1 MKYIKDKKVI
11 GLLCFL
17 VIIFII
23 SLLTYGKTKSKVF
36 KDEYMKNIFVEAEAV
51 DEIINNSEDTKNGSI
66 ALQQSVQVDKET
78 IVVEIKGEVLKPD
91 VYILK
96 EGSIIKDLI
105 DMAGGLTEDADISSI
120 NRAQQLNNH
129 ELIIINN
136 INNINNRDELQGTV
150 NPVINSVSTVNDGLI
165 SINTANESE
174 LKQIP
179 GVGDVKAKAII
190 GYREA
195 NGGFKSIDEMK
206 NIDGIG
212 EKTFEKMKDKIKL

>member
-36 KDEYMKNIFVEAEAV
+36 KDEYMKNIFVEAEEV
-51 DEIINNSEDTKNGSI
+51 DEIINNSEDIKNESI

-136 INNINNRDELQGTV
+136 INNRDELQGTV
-150 NPVINSVSTVNDGLI
+150 NPVINSVSTVEDGLI

-190 GYREA
+190 DYREA